1 MTQKQAR
8 ERLWHLTIIAPWY
21 LYKYQKPV
29 YEFFE
34 KTKNPF
40 FEATRRFGKSCTK
53 LVQIQERSRR
63 QPQRVTFWAEP
74 WKEQARNIVIPE
86 MDRIQ
91 ASCPA
96 SLRAKFYRTD
106 SFFEFPTTGSR
117 IYLLGTNEDKAEG
130 VRGRFA
136 HEIVC
141 DEIGS
146 FVDADYVLNEVFW
159 PMLLTTNGELC
170 ELGTPPRDLGHL
182 FYERKKIAIQ
192 ENRYIARDFDAI
204 STDVIPQQEKDS
216 FMLSMGGRESTA
228 VRRELYLEPVADES
242 LLVVPEFKKD
252 IHVVDEYKL
261 PRAITPY
268 VGIDLGLNDCTALI
282 FGFYDFE
289 NATLVIQDE
298 IIIKGKNTKEITE
311 LAKAKEHQLWG
322 DLKVQ
327 KAKVQ
332 RWSDNDLQQLYDMNT
347 VYQYLCNPTR
357 KDDKLAAINSLRLR
371 FTNQKIKILSK
382 CKGLIFQLQVGIWN
396 DKRTSFLRSENTGHL
411 DAIDALVYLNRNVNE
426 SLNPFDASHG
436 VNPYTHYIPEE
447 LVKQNIDK
455 KPATS
460 EELQIGNIFG
470 GI

>member
-1 MTQKQAR
+1 MKQKSAR
-8 ERLWHLTIIAPWY
+8 EQLWRLTVIAPWY
-21 LYKYQKPV
+21 LYEYQKPV

-34 KTKNPF
+34 KVKNPF

-63 QPQRVTFWAEP
+63 QKQRVTFWAEP

-86 MDRIQ
+86 MDRVQ
-91 ASCPA
+91 ESCPA
-96 SLRAKFYRTD
+96 ELRAKFYRTD

-117 IYLLGTNEDKAEG
+117 LYLLGTNEDKAEG

-182 FYERKKIAIQ
+182 FYGRKKLAMQ
-192 ENRYIARDFDAI
+192 EGRFISRDFDAI
-204 STDVIPQQEKDS
+204 STSVITQQEKDS
-216 FMLSMGGRESTA
+216 FIESMGGRESTA

-242 LLVVPEFKKD
+242 LLVIPEFKTAL
-252 IHVVDEYKL
+252 HVISEYEMPL
-261 PRAITPY
+261 SFTPY
-268 VGIDLGLNDCTALI
+268 VGIDLGLNDCTALV

-289 NATLVIQDE
+289 KATLVIQDE
-298 IIIKGKNTKEITE
+298 VIVNGKNTKEITDT
-311 LAKAKEHQLWG
+311 AKAKEKELWG
-322 DLKVQ
+322 KMPVIN
-327 KAKVQ
+327 
-332 RWSDNDLQQLYDMNT
+332 RWSDNDMQQLHDMHT
-347 VYQYLCNPTR
+347 VFGYSAYPTR

-371 FTNQKIKILSK
+371 FTNQKIKILSR

-396 DKRTSFLRSENTGHL
+396 TKRSSFLRNETTGHL

-426 SLNPFDASHG
+426 RINPFNPAAG
-436 VNPYTHYIPEE
+436 VSEYTHHIPEQYLE
-447 LVKQNIDK
+447 QNIDK
-455 KPATS
+455 GEATPD
-460 EELQIGNIFG
+460 ELSIGNIFG
-470 GI
+470 GF